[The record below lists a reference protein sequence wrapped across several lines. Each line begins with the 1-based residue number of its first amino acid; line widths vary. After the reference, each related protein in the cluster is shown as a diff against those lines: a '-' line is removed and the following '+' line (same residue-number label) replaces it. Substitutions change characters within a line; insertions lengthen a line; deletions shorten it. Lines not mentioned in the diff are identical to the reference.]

1 MSAIQT
7 ASWLTIEIDEK
18 LLPPIVR
25 DIAAEIGLQAALK
38 LVEHYQGVPMWV
50 PVNYNPDHVLVK
62 LVGEQATLKLIE
74 MYPGEKPE
82 IPKCESA
89 IRAVRDAKIR
99 SSDKSQRQLANE
111 WHLTVRQIRN
121 IQGGYEGDDG
131 QVELF

>member
-7 ASWLTIEIDEK
+7 ASWLTIEIDEN

-25 DIAAEIGLQAALK
+25 DIAAEIGLHGALK

-82 IPKCESA
+82 IPKCEAA

-99 SSDKSQRQLANE
+99 ASDKSQRQLANE

-121 IQGGYEGDDG
+121 IQSGYEGDDG
-131 QVELF
+131 QDELF